1 MIGKLIKWGFY
12 LVIILIIF
20 AILPENVLEGLKKFF
35 NWDIF
40 FNTLKTGFN
49 NLINFIQEATGI
61 DFDQILIK
69 LKTTFGIDL
78 VFLWETIK
86 KFLANI
92 FLKLANIFQ

>member
-20 AILPENVLEGLKKFF
+20 AILPKNVLEGFKKFF
-35 NWDIF
+35 NWEIF

-49 NLINFIQEATGI
+49 NLINFIKEATGI
-61 DFDQILIK
+61 DLNQILIK

-86 KFLANI
+86 KFLANV